1 MQTHLEKMLEEKGID
16 LEQDLNIEGQ
26 INLTVATVLEFI
38 YNCPAEIQKKI
49 VRTFVQID
57 FANGD
62 VMHYIKYIANGM
74 AKGF

>member
-1 MQTHLEKMLEEKGID
+1 MLEEKGID